1 MIQNPPEVGAV
12 RIHMDH
18 GNLDTS
24 YGGITAST
32 FQGVATLITWLALSK
47 WKERAGTSSQK
58 FLARLKVFRTDLNKE
73 RLLQET
79 MDKDTNCRSFAWQ
92 VLRQAKLAVGATT
105 YVGDTALT
113 APPFFKNVVRGN
125 STIWG
130 FETQGPRVI
139 NWTGLSRE
147 DQTIILPTL
156 QTTNDWIVLAL
167 AGRHRLGAIPLFING
182 SVIAMTTKGK
192 SFRKRQWWQ
201 TGEDELAA
209 YDRKVEVWI
218 SSRQNIS

>member
-1 MIQNPPEVGAV
+1 
-12 RIHMDH
+12 
-18 GNLDTS
+18 
-24 YGGITAST
+24 
-32 FQGVATLITWLALSK
+32 
-47 WKERAGTSSQK
+47 
-58 FLARLKVFRTDLNKE
+58 
-73 RLLQET
+73 

-92 VLRQAKLAVGATT
+92 VLRKAKLAVGATT
-105 YVGDTALT
+105 YVGNTALT

-147 DQTIILPTL
+147 DQAIILPTL

-167 AGRHRLGAIPLFING
+167 AGRPRLGAIPFSVNG

-201 TGEDELAA
+201 TGDDELAT
-209 YDRKVEVWI
+209 YDR
-218 SSRQNIS
+218 